1 MPGGRRALPT
11 EGRFPYPN
19 KVKALALLFCLT
31 LPSAA
36 APNADLVLVQAFR
49 ARAQL
54 PPLSAV
60 EMGRL
65 GKAPE
70 LVSAAKLEAA
80 QAFLDKINP
89 NFDSTITPESRFIEN
104 PALIEMK
111 RDVAAAREVLI
122 QAKVYQ
128 VRDTLLEGERVD
140 PDKLDAVFNGSKSL
154 AKRAAV
160 LDGAAAKNVEHLIL
174 DGAPR
179 HARRSLDALVKHAPG
194 IAKGPHKQTVERLR
208 RDLKTMPESR
218 PVKAF
223 ERRLAEAKEL
233 FRRREYGLALSA
245 ARSLMDAVLATPA
258 REATKR
264 ALWMDASSL
273 ESDVRRYGAAAIYGA
288 YGGWKADALA
298 ERVKRLPYKGDP
310 IRPEPTR
317 VQCHGDCAV
326 QQAYNH
332 PKLRAL
338 EKVISYAD
346 FLDGVTGLLKSEVR
360 DDGMGDVD
368 TRIVLRQ
375 LGFQPVWRRAG
386 SEAQLLEA
394 LDAHGALITTIRW
407 TPPKSPL
414 DRRGNH
420 AVVLQGAFQ
429 EDGRWNYVV
438 IDSNYARPQ
447 VMPYEDLMVLGASR
461 FESVEPLPGGAKIEQ
476 GGLELR
482 DTWAPLGRR
491 PPLWRRLL
499 AALGWPAR

>member
-1 MPGGRRALPT
+1 MKPLLRALLA
-11 EGRFPYPN
+11 F
-19 KVKALALLFCLT
+19 ALAL
-31 LPSAA
+31 PAAA

-54 PPLSAV
+54 PPLSPV
-60 EMGRL
+60 ELGRL
-65 GKAPE
+65 AKAPE
-70 LVSAAKLEAA
+70 LAAAAKIEAA
-80 QAFLDKINP
+80 QAFLEKINP
-89 NFDSTITPESRFIEN
+89 NFDATITPESRFVES
-104 PALIEMK
+104 PALVEMK
-111 RDVAAAREVLI
+111 RDVAAARGVLLE
-122 QAKVYQ
+122 AKVYQ

-140 PDKLDAVFNGSKSL
+140 PEKLDAVFNGSKRL
-154 AKRAAV
+154 AKHAAV
-160 LDGAAAKNVEHLIL
+160 LQGAAAKNVEQLIL

-179 HARRSLDALVKHAPG
+179 HARESLEALVKHAPRL
-194 IAKGPHKQTVERLR
+194 AKGPHKETVARLR
-208 RDLKTMPESR
+208 RDLKTMPESK

-264 ALWMDASSL
+264 ALWIDASAL
-273 ESDVRRYGAAAIYGA
+273 ESDVRRYGARSIYGA
-288 YGGWKADALA
+288 HGGWKAEDLA
-298 ERVKRLPYKGDP
+298 GRVKGLPYKGDP
-310 IRPEPTR
+310 LRPEPTR
-317 VQCHGDCAV
+317 IQCHGDCAV

-332 PKLRAL
+332 PRLRAL

-346 FLDGVTGLLKSEVR
+346 FLDGVTGLLQSEVR

-368 TRIVLRQ
+368 TRLVLRQ
-375 LGFQPVWRRAG
+375 LGLQPVWRRAG

-394 LDAHGALITTIRW
+394 LEAHGALLTTIRW

-461 FESVEPLPGGAKIEQ
+461 FESVEPLPGGARLED
-476 GGLELR
+476 GAVELR
-482 DTWAPLGRR
+482 ETWAPLGRR

-499 AALGWPAR
+499 ALVGFGKIDR